1 MLEQRILDF
10 FTRVCPVQPDDVLLA
25 AVSGGPDSVALLNLL
40 LAARDSLGIRIDVA
54 HLDHGLRGEDG
65 TADARF
71 VSEIAEREGLTLHG
85 RRVDIAAL
93 REREG
98 GSLEAMARRER
109 YRFLDEARAVAGAR
123 WIVTGHN
130 ANDQVETFL
139 MNLLRGSGPRGLGG
153 MLPTGP
159 GPRCRPLLETWRKEI
174 LDYLEAND
182 LDFRDD
188 PSNRDVTWTR
198 NRIRHRLVP
207 LLEDAFGPAVLPVL
221 ARESKLMNTIDAY
234 LTAESNRILKEVK
247 PEPLPEAPGNG
258 GDQEDTLR
266 IRLAALRE
274 MPAALRQSVLRA
286 AIEDLAGGLEDITLA
301 HLDALDALADRE
313 AGSEQVDLPRGL
325 TARRTYETLVLST
338 DPEAAAGP
346 ETPPSPPLDLSRP
359 GEVRWGRSIL
369 RWSLAGAET
378 VDPRGWSDSPGRSCF
393 DAGTAVSPVYLR
405 SQRPGDRLEPQ
416 GMEGSQKLSDL
427 FINLKVPRH
436 LRTWVPV
443 LCDNGGPED
452 GERIL
457 WVVGHRRSR
466 HGSVGP
472 ETAQVVLFEAE
483 TIV

>member
-10 FTRVCPVQPDDVLLA
+10 FERVCPVETDDVLLA
-25 AVSGGPDSVALLNLL
+25 AVSGGPDSVALLYLL
-40 LAARDSLGIRIDVA
+40 LAARDSLGIRLEVA

-65 TADARF
+65 KADARF
-71 VSEIAEREGLTLHG
+71 VSRIAEEEGLTLHG
-85 RRVDIAAL
+85 RRVDIAAV
-93 REREG
+93 RDREG
-98 GSLEAMARRER
+98 GSLEAVARRER

-159 GPRCRPLLETWRKEI
+159 GPRCRPLLETWRTEI
-174 LDYLEAND
+174 LDYLEASE
-182 LDFRDD
+182 LSYRDD
-188 PSNRDVTWTR
+188 PSNRDLTWTR

-207 LLEDAFGPAVLPVL
+207 LLEDAFGPSVLPVL
-221 ARESKLMNTIDAY
+221 ARESRLMNTIDAY
-234 LTAESNRILKEVK
+234 LTTESNRILKELM
-247 PEPLPEAPGNG
+247 PGEDEPG
-258 GDQEDTLR
+258 GESAENELR
-266 IRLAALRE
+266 LDLTRLRE

-286 AIEDLAGGLEDITLA
+286 AIEDLAGGLEDITLG

-313 AGSEQVDLPRGL
+313 DGSEQADLPRGI
-325 TARRTYETLVLST
+325 TARRAYGTLVLAVDAGAGS
-338 DPEAAAGP
+338 EAGA
-346 ETPPSPPLDLSRP
+346 PPSPPLDLSRP
-359 GEVRWGRSIL
+359 GEVRWGRSVL
-369 RWSLAGAET
+369 RWFLAEAGT
-378 VDPRGWSDSPGRSCF
+378 VGPRQWADTPGRSCF
-393 DAGTAVSPVYLR
+393 DTGTVVSPVYVR

-443 LCDNGGPED
+443 VCDNGGPED

>member
-1 MLEQRILDF
+1 MLEQRIHDF
-10 FTRVCPVQPDDVLLA
+10 FERVCPVQPDDVLLA
-25 AVSGGPDSVALLNLL
+25 AVSGGPDSIALLHLL
-40 LAARDSLGIRIDVA
+40 LAARDSLGIRLEVA
-54 HLDHGLRGEDG
+54 HLDHGIRGEDG
-65 TADARF
+65 VADARF
-71 VSEIAEREGLTLHG
+71 VSEQAEREGLTLH
-85 RRVDIAAL
+85 RRKVDILSL
-93 REREG
+93 REEEG

-159 GPRCRPLLETWRKEI
+159 GPRCRPLLETWRTEI

-182 LDFRDD
+182 LPYRDD
-188 PSNRDVTWTR
+188 PSNRDLTWTR

-207 LLEDAFGPAVLPVL
+207 LLEDAFSPSVLSVL
-221 ARESKLMNTIDAY
+221 VRESRLMSTIDEY
-234 LTAESNRILKEVK
+234 LTAESNRILRELK
-247 PEPLPEAPGNG
+247 PGDADSGGNEIRV
-258 GDQEDTLR
+258 DLSRLR
-266 IRLAALRE
+266 D

-286 AIEDLAGGLEDITLA
+286 AIEDLAGGLEDVTLA
-301 HLDALDALADRE
+301 HLDAMDAVADRE
-313 AGSEQVDLPRGL
+313 NGSEQVDLPRGL
-325 TARRTYETLVLST
+325 AVRREYGTLVVSQ
-338 DPEAAAGP
+338 DPEANAKPGA
-346 ETPPSPPLDLSRP
+346 PPSPPLDLSRP
-359 GEVRWGRSIL
+359 GEARWGRSL
-369 RWSLAGAET
+369 VRWTLAGAGAVE
-378 VDPRGWSDSPGRSCF
+378 PREWADAPSRSCF
-393 DAGTAVSPVYLR
+393 DAGSAVSPVYLR